1 MRSHL
6 SVREQPLGGSV
17 CLLALRGE
25 LDHTTVAGL
34 VVKLKRAVPEGRPG
48 VIVDLTELRSLDPI
62 GVRLLHDSQLRLA
75 GAEGCL
81 AVVSPEALDSQLSRL
96 ISGSARLDVFRS
108 RAEAIAAVHRIV
120 LMRPGAVRSVLDVP
134 AG

>member
-1 MRSHL
+1 VRSHL

-34 VVKLKRAVPEGRPG
+34 VVKLKRGLPDGRPG
-48 VIVDLTELRSLDPI
+48 VIVDLTELTSLDPI
-62 GVRLLHDSQLRLA
+62 GVRLLRDSQLRLA
-75 GAEGCL
+75 GVEGCL

-96 ISGSARLDVFRS
+96 IPGSVSLDVFRS
-108 RAEAIAAVHRIV
+108 RAEAIAAVHRAV
-120 LMRPGAVRSVLDVP
+120 LMQPRAVRSVLDVP

>member
-1 MRSHL
+1 VRSHL

-25 LDHTTVAGL
+25 LDQTTAAGL
-34 VVKLKRAVPEGRPG
+34 LVKLKRGVPEGRPG
-48 VIVDLTELRSLDPI
+48 VIVDLTELTSLDPI

-75 GAEGCL
+75 GVEGCL
-81 AVVSPEALDSQLSRL
+81 AVVSPDALDSRLLRL
-96 ISGSARLDVFRS
+96 ISATATLDVFRS
-108 RAEAIAAVHRIV
+108 RAEAIEAVHRIV
-120 LMRPGAVRSVLDVP
+120 LRQPRAVRSVLDVP

>member
-1 MRSHL
+1 VRSHL
-6 SVREQPLGGSV
+6 SVREQPLDGSV

-25 LDHTTVAGL
+25 LDQTTVAGL
-34 VVKLKRAVPEGRPG
+34 VVKLKRGVPQRRPG
-48 VIVDLTELRSLDPI
+48 VIVDLTELTSLDPT
-62 GVRLLHDSQLRLA
+62 GVRLLQDSQLRLA

-81 AVVSPEALDSQLSRL
+81 AVVSPQALDSRLSRL
-96 ISGSARLDVFRS
+96 ISGTASLDVFRS

-120 LMRPGAVRSVLDVP
+120 RMQPRAVRSVLDVP